1 LEKRRPTYDLTAVQ
15 AAFSDPAA
23 LAITVSAFRDAL
35 ALGFD
40 RPAIVQTIQDM
51 DRTMFVKSMTT
62 FADHRLWQDVYHV
75 PAGDLLL
82 YVKFQAD
89 VVTEFRVMAFKE
101 K

>member
-1 LEKRRPTYDLTAVQ
+1 
-15 AAFSDPAA
+15 
-23 LAITVSAFRDAL
+23 
-35 ALGFD
+35 
-40 RPAIVQTIQDM
+40 
-51 DRTMFVKSMTT
+51 
-62 FADHRLWQDVYHV
+62 V